1 MTLAY
6 LPTPV
11 NVHIYIYAY
20 QETNVELLSYIYT
33 NRLMLKLYIYIYIYM
48 IYVCISVPMCWT
60 GLILQVRCPEV
71 YSQKIHCFP
80 FPSAIV
86 LVQMTTYS
94 ETLRLGKSQRYI
106 LCSLHQAVAR
116 NADIV
121 LPQGRWIG
129 NSWWTGTAQTQG
141 TTPILELFL
150 FLLRLGYI
158 GRSWYLAMV

>member
-1 MTLAY
+1 
-6 LPTPV
+6 
-11 NVHIYIYAY
+11 
-20 QETNVELLSYIYT
+20 
-33 NRLMLKLYIYIYIYM
+33 MLKLYIYI
-48 IYVCISVPMCWT
+48 CISVPMCWT

-71 YSQKIHCFP
+71 YSRKIHWFCSFHTWKVVNSGNLVSRTCFP
-80 FPSAIV
+80 FPSAIG

-121 LPQGRWIG
+121 LPQGRWKG

-141 TTPILELFL
+141 TTPILEPFL
-150 FLLRLGYI
+150 LLLRLGYI